1 MQCGRSC
8 GIDGVGLHPVRF
20 HELGIKRRS
29 ACPGC
34 PHPRPRP
41 LRRCFR
47 SQCLSTQV
55 SAVLAICH
63 HAPAEAGI
71 LPPTVRSGAAPSRSP
86 PDRARD
92 PLSAAFPPGT
102 CAMPCAARR
111 CASCHAAIR
120 YFFPFA
126 GVLSASSAKTATSI
140 PWLPGARC
148 ASRNEVRCLCEPRA
162 SFGLSELRCLSS
174 KAPNDRGKIEA
185 ARQNCVE

>member
-8 GIDGVGLHPVRF
+8 GVDGVGLHAVHF

-29 ACPGC
+29 ARPGC
-34 PHPRPRP
+34 RPTCVGATEVSVA
-41 LRRCFR
+41 LRR
-47 SQCLSTQV
+47 SLLS
-55 SAVLAICH
+55 
-63 HAPAEAGI
+63 
-71 LPPTVRSGAAPSRSP
+71 SRSATTP
-86 PDRARD
+86 LPRLASSRRLFVVAPLPVGRRPDRARD

-148 ASRNEVRCLCEPRA
+148 VSRNEVRCLCEPRA